1 VLGAHPANKTEETI
15 MGLDGL
21 MSSMGMNLY
30 ALFALVLFFC
40 SFVGVVLWAYT
51 RPGEEIEAQSRLW
64 EDEEES

>member
-1 VLGAHPANKTEETI
+1 

-30 ALFALVLFFC
+30 ALLALVLFFC

-51 RPGEEIEAQSRLW
+51 RPNQEIEAQSRLW